1 MSAAQAVETWLA
13 PGREN
18 ERARRRVRER
28 EEAGIKKGSQKC
40 NGRHHLE
47 WGTAMFFVV
56 VHD

>member
-40 NGRHHLE
+40 KGRHLE